1 VAAPTRIQVRDIGG
15 VEPHGWVAA
24 SVAPG
29 EYVDAQS
36 YDELL
41 DAIGALIEFSHGGH
55 DFVLSSPPVE
65 TARALEALHTRYSFE
80 TSPAPIDRAD
90 VTREVVGVPSP
101 SGAGGDPSPKLDDL
115 AEGGR

>member
-1 VAAPTRIQVRDIGG
+1 MAAPTRIQVRDIGG
-15 VEPHGWVAA
+15 AEPHGWVAA
-24 SVAPG
+24 TVEPG

-36 YDELL
+36 YDALRRAASAVAFKRRDVDRRL
-41 DAIGALIEFSHGGH
+41 LIEHLT
-55 DFVLSSPPVE
+55 D
-65 TARALEALHTRYSFE
+65 

-90 VTREVVGVPSP
+90 VTREVVGAPSL